1 MIILASTSARRRE
14 MMERFLSKDEY
25 KAIAP
30 GVDEKI
36 EKDVCAAE
44 KVKILSLRKAKA
56 IADKCPDDIVIGSDT
71 VVALGDEILEKPRGR
86 DDAYRMLRALS
97 GKTHSVYS
105 GIAVVRSEKSVV
117 DVVRTDVSFRC
128 LTDDEIYT
136 YIDTC
141 SPYDKAGAYGIQEE
155 AGLFV
160 EKIDGDVNTVI
171 GMPLTRLYLILRDD
185 FGYDLL
191 GGGKR

>member
-56 IADKCPDDIVIGSDT
+56 IAARCPDDIVIGSDT
-71 VVALGDEILEKPRGR
+71 VVALGDEILEKPRDR

-97 GKTHSVYS
+97 GKVHSVYS
-105 GIAVVRSEKSVV
+105 GIAVVRGDKSVV
-117 DVVRTDVSFRC
+117 DVVSTDVAFRC
-128 LTDDEIYT
+128 LTDDEIYK